1 MNSSRSHAVFCLKI
15 VSLEEDAN
23 NKTSYTA
30 SINQL
35 SFCDLAGLERS
46 KQTEAT
52 GKTAKE
58 ASNINQSLLAL
69 SRCMNTMISN
79 QKATTK
85 EQIPYRTNK
94 LTRLFQ
100 AYFENRGMVKMIV
113 NFNPS
118 LSCFDESIGVLKF
131 SSIANQIQMNL
142 VEDKKI
148 KYNINTKKQPEDNRL
163 TVGWGTDAENN
174 EDEDLDGSSDCESDE
189 SDEEETDES
198 SEEESGEEV
207 SDSGE
212 EVSECG
218 KEEDESGEEVEGETE
233 CESGEEESE
242 SGEEATEEESGS
254 DEDETDESD
263 DDDSSEQET
272 DDDDDD
278 DDDDDEDDSDAENQ
292 TLEGTISKS
301 VIQKSL
307 HFDKSVNK
315 KSNMSKLLKSAA
327 KRTPGLDKSKQ
338 FKANESLANRRKSII
353 ETEMTR
359 DQLVM
364 KIESLKAENEQIKNE
379 KIKIEAD
386 VRKELTNK
394 WKVRDQQTEEFF
406 QEQLKSNKKSIEDT
420 YIKRM
425 SMLEKTLVRKYEE
438 KLEAQ
443 RLEKENEMEKLR
455 GQLLNY
461 NLEIHRFAEEKEK
474 MLKKINELE
483 FKTKRQFNS
492 TEIMSST
499 TLVKEER
506 MSQSQF
512 DASLKLD
519 ETEMTECE
527 EEEEEETETQTETQ
541 LEQTGATEYEETETE
556 TQLEQTAATECE
568 DEEMES
574 ESESGDEESEEEEEG
589 EEESDEESVDQTVN
603 ETVNSCAN
611 QTFNKSVRK
620 SIKKVIL
627 VDAEIQTIEIITNS
641 VECEVNMTCD
651 EGIEI
656 KKQLDIKT
664 NECQLL
670 NEKLRDNE
678 IIINENLKKIENHD
692 QELQDKEK
700 SKLFKSNK

>member
-174 EDEDLDGSSDCESDE
+174 EDEDLDGSSDCESEE

-212 EVSECG
+212 
-218 KEEDESGEEVEGETE
+218 EEDESGEEVEGETE

-278 DDDDDEDDSDAENQ
+278 DEDDSDAENE

-327 KRTPGLDKSKQ
+327 KKTPGLDKSKQ

-483 FKTKRQFNS
+483 FKTKQSQFNS

-499 TLVKEER
+499 TLVKEKR

-512 DASLKLD
+512 TDASLKLD

-556 TQLEQTAATECE
+556 TQLAATECG
-568 DEEMES
+568 DEEMET
-574 ESESGDEESEEEEEG
+574 E
-589 EEESDEESVDQTVN
+589 
-603 ETVNSCAN
+603 
-611 QTFNKSVRK
+611 
-620 SIKKVIL
+620 
-627 VDAEIQTIEIITNS
+627 
-641 VECEVNMTCD
+641 
-651 EGIEI
+651 
-656 KKQLDIKT
+656 
-664 NECQLL
+664 
-670 NEKLRDNE
+670 
-678 IIINENLKKIENHD
+678 
-692 QELQDKEK
+692 
-700 SKLFKSNK
+700 